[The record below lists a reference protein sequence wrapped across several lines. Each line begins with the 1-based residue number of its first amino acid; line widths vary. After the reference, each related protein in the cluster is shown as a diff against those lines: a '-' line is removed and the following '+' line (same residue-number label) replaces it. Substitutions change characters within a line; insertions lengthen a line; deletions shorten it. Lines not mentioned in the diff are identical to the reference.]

1 MWVALIIL
9 LVIGCGVVGGLAQ
22 ALVGQPGQS
31 SHGQL
36 GSRSERAFI
45 GGVTAVVAVGVL
57 SQVALLDHVKK
68 LFSPTDTADVFQS
81 LVLVAS
87 VAVVAGFLGQTLLYR
102 LAERVL
108 SGFNLRLEDVEEQVA
123 MERKAMEQERKAME
137 AKVALNRKIRDVDY
151 TITRA
156 SIAVGEGHLEV
167 GIQLLKPILSDS
179 EVPQSFLAR
188 AHGVIANAKKKSGLL
203 DEALNHVDEAHRLSP
218 NDYRFLFN
226 RACYRWMINDDA
238 IDEVLRDL
246 RQSIEKGLSLDA
258 IERDDD
264 LATLR
269 KHERFRELMVNKTK
283 DGV

>member
-36 GSRSERAFI
+36 GSRAERAFI

-68 LFSPTDTADVFQS
+68 LFAPTDTPDVFQS

-102 LAERVL
+102 LAERLL
-108 SGFNLRLEDVEEQVA
+108 SGFNLRLEEVEEQVA
-123 MERKAMEQERKAME
+123 MERKTME
-137 AKVALNRKIRDVDY
+137 AKIALDRKIRDVDY
-151 TITRA
+151 RISRA
-156 SIAVGEGHLEV
+156 STAVGEGHLEV
-167 GIQLLKPILSDS
+167 GIQLLEPILSDS

-188 AHGVIANAKKKSGLL
+188 VHGVIANAKKK
-203 DEALNHVDEAHRLSP
+203 AV
-218 NDYRFLFN
+218 FLM
-226 RACYRWMINDDA
+226 R
-238 IDEVLRDL
+238 
-246 RQSIEKGLSLDA
+246 
-258 IERDDD
+258 
-264 LATLR
+264 
-269 KHERFRELMVNKTK
+269 H
-283 DGV
+283 